1 MSFELSDPVLIV
13 GVGGVGS
20 KIATKASKLLN
31 SSCLIVSN
39 DQNDL
44 PTESHSIHISTKPIL
59 NPSIHLIRGFAMQSE
74 THIRNEISKYSTIII
89 MANLAG
95 KSGAAMAPVISQIC
109 KESNKNILS
118 FAVMPF
124 KYEKD
129 RIFNS
134 GISLK
139 RLQTNS
145 DCTVVIDNDAFLD
158 SNPNLSAKVCYE
170 ITNSAI
176 IHVINS
182 LKGTSIHEETHM
194 LTSSK
199 EGSDLENSLKDSM
212 KMLYESTPPNNIKR
226 SIMYVM
232 GGENAPIGII
242 NTISNLSRNVLNEE
256 GAQVDMEIVSSNE
269 SKVVMLSSIQGETKF
284 HKYDPLGTIPNEDT
298 LDWEETECSINCE
311 LDLYQLE

>member
-1 MSFELSDPVLIV
+1 MSFELTEPVLIV
-13 GVGGVGS
+13 GLSNVGS
-20 KIATKASKLLN
+20 KIATEASKLLN

-39 DQNDL
+39 DQKDL
-44 PTESHSIHISTKPIL
+44 PTEGHSIHISTKPIL
-59 NPSIHLIRGFAMQSE
+59 NPSIHLIRGFTMQSE
-74 THIRNEISKYSTIII
+74 THIRNEISEYSTIII
-89 MANLAG
+89 VANLAG
-95 KSGAAMAPVISQIC
+95 KSGAAMAPIISQIC
-109 KESNKNILS
+109 KESNKNIFT
-118 FAVMPF
+118 FAIMPF

-158 SNPNLSAKVCYE
+158 SNPNLPAKACYE
-170 ITNSAI
+170 ITNSSI
-176 IHVINS
+176 LHVINS
-182 LKGTSIHEETHM
+182 LKKTSIREETHL

-199 EGSDLENSLKDSM
+199 EETDLENSLKDSM
-212 KMLYESTPPNNIKR
+212 KMLYESAPPNSIKR

-232 GGENAPIGII
+232 GGENAPVGMI

-256 GAQVDMEIVSSNE
+256 GAQVNIETVSSDE

-284 HKYDPLGTIPNEDT
+284 HKYDPLGIIPNENT
-298 LDWEETECSINCE
+298 LDWKETEHSISCD